1 MTHLSWVAQH
11 GMVHSFI
18 ELRKPLHHDKAVIR
32 EGERLKA
39 KEKGAAPDIHERDAA
54 YLERAHAAYVLLA
67 ERYGWV
73 RIASSADGV
82 PLPIEAIHEKLYGEA
97 VRRL

>member
-1 MTHLSWVAQH
+1 MGLPVPDAVFFLDMEPCAADHLIA
-11 GMVHSFI
+11 M
-18 ELRKPLHHDKAVIR
+18 R
-32 EGERLKA
+32 A
-39 KEKGAAPDIHERDAA
+39 KEKGTAPDIHERDAA

-82 PLPIEAIHEKLYGEA
+82 PLPIEAIHEKLYREA

>member
-1 MTHLSWVAQH
+1 MPDAVFFLDMEPCAADHLIA
-11 GMVHSFI
+11 M
-18 ELRKPLHHDKAVIR
+18 R
-32 EGERLKA
+32 A

-82 PLPIEAIHEKLYGEA
+82 PLPIAEIHERLYGE
-97 VRRL
+97 VQKYL